1 MTYRI
6 YASIHWGTTKEA
18 AEADCQRR
26 LKEIGR

>member
-18 AEADCQRR
+18 AEQDRQRR
-26 LKEIGR
+26 LKEMGR